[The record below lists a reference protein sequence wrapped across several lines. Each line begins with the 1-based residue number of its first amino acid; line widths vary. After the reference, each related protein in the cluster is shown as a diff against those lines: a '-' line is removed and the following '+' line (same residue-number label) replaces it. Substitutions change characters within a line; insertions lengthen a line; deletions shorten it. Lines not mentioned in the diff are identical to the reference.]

1 MIKNERRLGLEFRGL
16 GLDFLELAG
25 FHYEKAL
32 KEMIEI
38 EAQ

>member
-1 MIKNERRLGLEFRGL
+1 MKEDWGWNSGSGS
-16 GLDFLELAG
+16 DFLELAG